1 MRILMFT
8 SKRSVPC
15 CLLLAAILL
24 PAALSAQTFEEAQR
38 QAQQVIE
45 ASRHKKNEAFE
56 AYRNQRVAEFN
67 TYRDRKNAEM
77 AEYIRRAWIRM
88 KGIEPTSKPV
98 PQEQEVPP
106 VVMPENAPEVPIRDK
121 EIPVEIVPE
130 PEPQPAPK
138 PYTAPGPQPSP
149 APSPLTPNQTP
160 TPDIPHPAPL
170 PDVPQPEPQPAP
182 DVVPDSPQPETL
194 PLAPVVPQE
203 PVAPQTHPTVDFVF
217 YGTSCRVRF
226 DAQNKPAMSDASE
239 ESVAQMWDALCNDAC
254 IPLYE
259 DCFRLREE
267 LSLCDW
273 AYYQLCG
280 TLARTL
286 YGADNHRE
294 AIVFQTVLLLQ
305 SGFDVMMGRDDAGRL
320 YLLTAS
326 DEQIFDCV
334 SFALAPDSSTRYY
347 LLDGSNPDELA
358 MMTGNLPEL
367 DKLRLRITQEN
378 RFASKLTQVRP
389 LRSQCEPSV
398 AASVRVNENLTAFY
412 NNYPQAV
419 VNTDPLTRWQ
429 FYAQGPASR
438 EMIETLYPSMLRAT
452 AGKGEREAVES
463 LLHFVQTAFEYKLD
477 DDVWGGDRPF
487 FADETLYYPYCDCED
502 RSILFSRMVRDL
514 LGLDVVLVYYPG
526 HLAAAVGFN
535 EEVKGD
541 HIVVRGRK
549 FVICDPTYI
558 PAPVGKTMPG
568 MDNAVA
574 KAIIL

>member
-1 MRILMFT
+1 MKILTFT
-8 SKRSVPC
+8 SKRSVLC
-15 CLLLAAILL
+15 CLILAAILL

-56 AYRNQRVAEFN
+56 AYRNRRMVEFN
-67 TYRDRKNAEM
+67 AYRDRKNAEM

-88 KGIEPTSKPV
+88 KGNEPTPKPL

-106 VVMPENAPEVPIRDK
+106 VVIPDNTPEVPIRDK
-121 EIPVEIVPE
+121 EIPVEVVPE
-130 PEPQPAPK
+130 PEPQPAP
-138 PYTAPGPQPSP
+138 APF
-149 APSPLTPNQTP
+149 A
-160 TPDIPHPAPL
+160 A
-170 PDVPQPEPQPAP
+170 PEPQPAP
-182 DVVPDSPQPETL
+182 DIVPDSPQPET
-194 PLAPVVPQE
+194 VPQD
-203 PVAPQTHPTVDFVF
+203 PIIPQKPIAPQTPPTVEFVF
-217 YGTSCRVRF
+217 YGTSCRVHF
-226 DAQNKPAMSDASE
+226 DVAGKPMMSDASE
-239 ESVAQMWDALCNDAC
+239 SSVSQMWDALCNDAC

-259 DCFRLREE
+259 DSFRLREE

-305 SGFDVMMGRDDAGRL
+305 SGFDVMMGRDATGNL

-334 SFALAPDSSTRYY
+334 SFSLEPESPTRYY

-378 RFASKLTQVRP
+378 RFAPKLTQARP

-412 NNYPQAV
+412 TNYPQAV
-419 VNTDPLTRWQ
+419 VNNDPLTRWQ
-429 FYAQGPASR
+429 FYAQVPASR

-477 DDVWGGDRPF
+477 DEVWGGDRPF

-526 HLAAAVGFN
+526 HLATAVGFN

-541 HIVVRGRK
+541 YIVVRGRK